1 MKNVFALSFAAAAF
15 VAGPAL
21 AQVHH
26 DNRNIGSADPR
37 DVEVW
42 QGAESSQYV
51 PAEQLFTGRSSA
63 IGAPPLAGT
72 DATAGPGITGEMYNP
87 NGFDQN
93 GVPGAQFESN

>member
-1 MKNVFALSFAAAAF
+1 MKNVFALSLVAVAF
-15 VAGPAL
+15 VAGPAV
-21 AQVHH
+21 AQVHQ
-26 DNRNIGSADPR
+26 DNRNMGSADPR
-37 DVEVW
+37 DAEVW

-51 PAEQLFTGRSSA
+51 QPEQLYTGRSSA
-63 IGAPPLAGT
+63 IGGPLVGT